1 MTKEKH
7 TEVTIHL
14 NNIHDLFVQPVI
26 DPFSQKAPGISGI
39 EFIKSELAST
49 AWGHRQSRGPLSFFQ
64 RHASSLA

>member
-26 DPFSQKAPGISGI
+26 DPFSQQAPYISGI
-39 EFIKSELAST
+39 KFIKSSKHGMLF
-49 AWGHRQSRGPLSFFQ
+49 R
-64 RHASSLA
+64 